1 MRRTRLP
8 GPIQNN
14 LATGNLSELVRD
26 GVSRWISVD
35 VNDGTFTK
43 VASGDMGGE
52 GTNVV
57 GDIVTT
63 TSGMRIIQD
72 INKDGKHWNQ
82 NSHTADRWYREL
94 KVDGRRLTWADIFSI
109 EFLIARN
116 QQGDQDRAGITIGLC
131 DTATVTGTSNQ
142 QWIGLQGYNR
152 NNAVGMDMRVGSG
165 AGNGEVND
173 ADGKKC
179 YAIFTPAFDDDDG
192 GDSNVMMRRGVGLM
206 LNNVNEVVQ
215 ATGMGDNSEE
225 FIATDPVYLFFSP
238 CFRNTTSKTSNS
250 DDTWKVW
257 YRVSFSDDNTSPD
270 YVPGGGT
277 SI

>member
-1 MRRTRLP
+1 
-8 GPIQNN
+8 
-14 LATGNLSELVRD
+14 
-26 GVSRWISVD
+26 
-35 VNDGTFTK
+35 
-43 VASGDMGGE
+43 
-52 GTNVV
+52 
-57 GDIVTT
+57 
-63 TSGMRIIQD
+63 
-72 INKDGKHWNQ
+72 
-82 NSHTADRWYREL
+82 
-94 KVDGRRLTWADIFSI
+94 
-109 EFLIARN
+109 
-116 QQGDQDRAGITIGLC
+116 
-131 DTATVTGTSNQ
+131 
-142 QWIGLQGYNR
+142 
-152 NNAVGMDMRVGSG
+152 MRVGSG

-192 GDSNVMMRRGVGLM
+192 GDSDVMLRRGVGLL

-238 CFRNTTSKTSNS
+238 CFRNTTTKTSNS

-257 YRVSFSDDNTSPD
+257 YRVSFSDDNTSPN